1 MLTKLYNKLRSSRIR
16 PTILIKTF
24 MKRRLFKKYAEI
36 DGEIFL
42 AAESDCAADKPGLSG
57 SETAASCTA
66 SCNPCAKELSRSD
79 TIPVCSGIQS
89 SEALRA

>member
-36 DGEIFL
+36 DGDIFV
-42 AAESDCAADKPGLSG
+42 AAESDCAADKPGLIRIGSG
-57 SETAASCTA
+57 C
-66 SCNPCAKELSRSD
+66 
-79 TIPVCSGIQS
+79 
-89 SEALRA
+89 